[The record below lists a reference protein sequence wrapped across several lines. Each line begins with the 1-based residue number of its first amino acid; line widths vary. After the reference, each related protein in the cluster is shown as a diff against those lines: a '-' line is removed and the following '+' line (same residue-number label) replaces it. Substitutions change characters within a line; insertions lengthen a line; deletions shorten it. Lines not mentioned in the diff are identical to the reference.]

1 MKQEIY
7 KSLSLYQMDFQ
18 AISMSSAEELQ
29 ELGLVRGDAMNLKHF
44 AQTRLQAQK
53 QVSGKD
59 EKKRLLEEVL
69 SQGGKDRKKAPSKVN
84 KSRKKAVR
92 KVNLGWFHFHES
104 TQTYVQV
111 KSQKGGGTRVADL
124 PMLSARDVI
133 ISTGINCFF
142 PNGSST
148 FGPSNEMEFSLSNF
162 QQQEIPDSDN
172 FTLQQYVEEYKLN
185 RITLYLLSRRKQ
197 SSDHPDIADSELE
210 KSVFSPTETVHH
222 ASEAEVLTQNL
233 DDRRQLISEQNKEF
247 WKSLETDRE
256 LERRTRAKLSEEA
269 SLVKRQV
276 EIMLA
281 RKDRVPEEPRQ
292 GEDRVVVRVRH
303 LTFGVVER
311 SFRPDTMLASIYDW
325 VGSLDSTPEHF
336 VLSNYNHDLMP
347 TECIGTI
354 AIHSSIVLNM
364 RESDFTPP
372 LGDDVNFRG
381 FGSITDDLDSTVP
394 FSPFSPREYVHLPS
408 QLMEEDSR

>member
-1 MKQEIY
+1 MNGMHVALRLLVVWIT
-7 KSLSLYQMDFQ
+7 
-18 AISMSSAEELQ
+18 
-29 ELGLVRGDAMNLKHF
+29 GLIWSIRPV
-44 AQTRLQAQK
+44 TI
-53 QVSGKD
+53 VSGKD
-59 EKKRLLEEVL
+59 EKRRLLEEVL

-84 KSRKKAVR
+84 MSRKKAVR
-92 KVNLGWFHFHES
+92 KVNLGWLHFHES

-124 PMLSARDVI
+124 PMLSTRDVI

-142 PNGSST
+142 PNGYST

-172 FTLQQYVEEYKLN
+172 FTLQQYVEKYKLN

-197 SSDHPDIADSELE
+197 SSDPDIADSELE
-210 KSVFSPTETVHH
+210 KPVFSPTETVHH
-222 ASEAEVLTQNL
+222 SSEAEVITQNL
-233 DDRRQLISEQNKEF
+233 DDRRQLISEQNEEY
-247 WKSLETDRE
+247 WKSLQTDRE
-256 LERRTRAKLSEEA
+256 LEKRKRLKLSEEA
-269 SLVKRQV
+269 SLIKRQI

-281 RKDRVPEEPRQ
+281 RKDRVPEEPHQ

-311 SFRPDTMLASIYDW
+311 AFRPDTLLASIYDW

-364 RESDFTPP
+364 RESDFPPP

-394 FSPFSPREYVHLPS
+394 LSPFSPHEYGHLPS
-408 QLMEEDSR
+408 QLMVEDSR

>member
-1 MKQEIY
+1 
-7 KSLSLYQMDFQ
+7 
-18 AISMSSAEELQ
+18 
-29 ELGLVRGDAMNLKHF
+29 
-44 AQTRLQAQK
+44 
-53 QVSGKD
+53 
-59 EKKRLLEEVL
+59 
-69 SQGGKDRKKAPSKVN
+69 
-84 KSRKKAVR
+84 
-92 KVNLGWFHFHES
+92 
-104 TQTYVQV
+104 
-111 KSQKGGGTRVADL
+111 
-124 PMLSARDVI
+124 
-133 ISTGINCFF
+133 
-142 PNGSST
+142 
-148 FGPSNEMEFSLSNF
+148 MEFSLSNF

-172 FTLQQYVEEYKLN
+172 FTLQQYVEKYKLN

-197 SSDHPDIADSELE
+197 SSDPDIADSELE
-210 KSVFSPTETVHH
+210 KPVFSPTETVHH
-222 ASEAEVLTQNL
+222 SSEAEVITQNL
-233 DDRRQLISEQNKEF
+233 DDRRQLISEQNEEY
-247 WKSLETDRE
+247 WKSLQTDRE
-256 LERRTRAKLSEEA
+256 LEKRKRLKLSEEA
-269 SLVKRQV
+269 SLIKRQI

-281 RKDRVPEEPRQ
+281 RKDRVPEEPHQ

-311 SFRPDTMLASIYDW
+311 AFRPDTLLASIYDW

-394 FSPFSPREYVHLPS
+394 LSPFSPHEYGHLPS
-408 QLMEEDSR
+408 QLMVEDSR

>member
-1 MKQEIY
+1 
-7 KSLSLYQMDFQ
+7 
-18 AISMSSAEELQ
+18 MSSAEELQ

-84 KSRKKAVR
+84 MSRKKAVR
-92 KVNLGWFHFHES
+92 KVNLGWLHFHES

-124 PMLSARDVI
+124 PMLSTRDVI

-148 FGPSNEMEFSLSNF
+148 FGSSNEMEFSLSNF

-197 SSDHPDIADSELE
+197 SSDPDIADSELE
-210 KSVFSPTETVHH
+210 KPVFSRTETVHH
-222 ASEAEVLTQNL
+222 SSEAEVTTQSL
-233 DDRRQLISEQNKEF
+233 DDRRQLISEQNEEYQ
-247 WKSLETDRE
+247 KSLQTDRE
-256 LERRTRAKLSEEA
+256 LERRKRVKLSEEA
-269 SLVKRQV
+269 RLIKRQI

-281 RKDRVPEEPRQ
+281 RKDRVPEEPCQ

-311 SFRPDTMLASIYDW
+311 AFRPDTMLASIYDW

-381 FGSITDDLDSTVP
+381 FGSITDDLDSTVL
-394 FSPFSPREYVHLPS
+394 FSPFSPHEYVDLPS